1 MFKLRSEVQKQ
12 FTGSDTL
19 NEVGITSKLQ
29 LNVISNK

>member
-1 MFKLRSEVQKQ
+1 MFKLSSEELSS
-12 FTGSDTL
+12 GSDTL